1 GEYIAYYKNGQIKEK
16 GFFKND
22 KREGEY
28 IAYYKS
34 GQIREKATYKNGN
47 CVGKFLAF
55 EEEIS
60 GSGETNGSESDTEI
74 WDEKDVAN
82 LLEELKHFDKKQK

>member
-1 GEYIAYYKNGQIKEK
+1 
-16 GFFKND
+16 
-22 KREGEY
+22 
-28 IAYYKS
+28 
-34 GQIREKATYKNGN
+34 
-47 CVGKFLAF
+47 VGKFLAF

-60 GSGETNGSESDTEI
+60 GSREIIGGESDTEI